1 MNRTLPLFE
10 SLDAPR
16 VQVAERPRGGP
27 ALPAPSSASSAGH
40 VPEGGDRHLR
50 AAWRLSRGMWR
61 YPEYSP
67 EQTKAGLAIC
77 RHLQALLADS
87 DQEQGRSG

>member
-10 SLDAPR
+10 GLEAPR
-16 VQVAERPRGGP
+16 LQVSERPRGAP
-27 ALPAPSSASSAGH
+27 ALPAPPSTPAA
-40 VPEGGDRHLR
+40 VRAPEGDDRHLR

-77 RHLQALLADS
+77 RHLQALLAETD
-87 DQEQGRSG
+87 EGGRPD